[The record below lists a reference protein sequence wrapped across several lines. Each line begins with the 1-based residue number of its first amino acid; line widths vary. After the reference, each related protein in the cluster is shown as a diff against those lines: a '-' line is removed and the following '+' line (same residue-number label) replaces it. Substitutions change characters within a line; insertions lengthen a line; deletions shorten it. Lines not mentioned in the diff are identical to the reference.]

1 MAMMHSVSQCTMV
14 NNDNDELSVPWLI
27 MAMMSSVSQF
37 TMVNNDNNELSVTV
51 YHG

>member
-1 MAMMHSVSQCTMV
+1 MAMMRSVSHCTMV

-27 MAMMSSVSQF
+27 MTMMRSVSQF
-37 TMVNNDNNELSVTV
+37 TMVDNGNNELSVTV